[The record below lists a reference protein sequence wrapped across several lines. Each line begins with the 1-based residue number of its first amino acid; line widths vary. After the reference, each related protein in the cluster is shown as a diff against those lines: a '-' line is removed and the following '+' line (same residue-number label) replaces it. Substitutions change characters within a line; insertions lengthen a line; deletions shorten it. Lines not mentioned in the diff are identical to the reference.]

1 MHILIIGGTRFIG
14 PCVARQLTAQGHR
27 VTVFHR
33 GQTED
38 HFPSIVS
45 HIHGDRRHLSA
56 FKEEFAR
63 LALHVVLDMIAY
75 TETDALAV
83 KDTFRGLARRV
94 VTLSSG
100 DVYRDLDRLRRI
112 QPGPPCS
119 IPLSE
124 AAPLRET
131 LYPYRSMATGPD
143 DMKYTY
149 DKIPVERAV
158 MGDPELPGTILRLP
172 AVYGP
177 GDYQHR
183 LFDYLKRMDD
193 GRPAILLE
201 EGAARWRWT
210 RGYIENVA
218 AAIALAVTDERA
230 AGRIYNVGEEEAL
243 SEAEWVQAT
252 GRAAGWNGA
261 VMAVPKE
268 MLPKHLTS
276 DYDWQHH
283 LVYDTSRLRAEL
295 GYAEH
300 IARED
305 ALKRTVAWERAHPPE
320 KVDDSRFDYGAE
332 DAALARLQ

>member
-1 MHILIIGGTRFIG
+1 MRVLIIGGTRFIG
-14 PCVARQLTAQGHR
+14 PCVAHQLIAKGHR

-33 GQTED
+33 GQTEG

-56 FKEEFAR
+56 FKEEFAYI
-63 LALHVVLDMIAY
+63 APQVVLDMIAY

-83 KDTFRGLARRV
+83 RHTFKGLARRV

-100 DVYRDLDRLRRI
+100 DVYRVLDRLRRL
-112 QPGPPCS
+112 QPGSPDP

-131 LYPYRSMATGPD
+131 LYPYRSMAAGTD

-158 MGDPELPGTILRLP
+158 AGDTELPGTILRLP

-193 GRPAILLE
+193 RRPAILLE

-210 RGYIENVA
+210 RGYIDNVA

-230 AGRIYNVGEEEAL
+230 VGRIYNVGEEEAL
-243 SEAEWVQAT
+243 SEAEWVRAT
-252 GRAAGWNGA
+252 GRAAGWNGV
-261 VMAVPKE
+261 VMAVPRD
-268 MLPKHLTS
+268 MLPKHLIN

-283 LVYDTSRLRAEL
+283 LVYDTTRLRAEL
-295 GYAEH
+295 GYAEN

-305 ALKRTVAWERAHPPE
+305 ALERTVAWERAHPPE